1 MFGWA
6 LTSPFCRLWSLLRV
20 SLDVSVGGM
29 SYHSNVLA
37 KNIPAF
43 IQPNLLQ
50 YLGEFHK

>member
-6 LTSPFCRLWSLLRV
+6 LTSPFCHLWSLLRV

-43 IQPNLLQ
+43 IQSNLLQ